1 MYFCMSAARVALHLS
16 PVGRGEAALAQRYRQ
31 MRLQGEVKI
40 AAATCHCKAQE
51 MEQLDGRRRP
61 MSHQLMSLI
70 KRVCVYCGSNQGR
83 DPRFVAAA
91 RRFGEILAV
100 NGVGLVYG
108 CGSIGLMGT
117 IARAV
122 HDHGGEVIGVI
133 PEFLKVQ
140 ERLFTDAS
148 EIVITADMHERKRTM
163 FERADA
169 FVALPGGVGTLE
181 EVVEQLT
188 WAQLGRH
195 RKPILFANIAGFW
208 DPLLVMFEH
217 LLSLGFLTNGRLG
230 FLVADNVDDILPTL
244 TAAAAKVTE
253 VEKLGEPERVERL

>member
-1 MYFCMSAARVALHLS
+1 MS
-16 PVGRGEAALAQRYRQ
+16 Q
-31 MRLQGEVKI
+31 
-40 AAATCHCKAQE
+40 
-51 MEQLDGRRRP
+51 
-61 MSHQLMSLI
+61 I
-70 KRVCVYCGSNQGR
+70 KRVCVYCGSNQGN
-83 DPRFVAAA
+83 DPRFAAAA
-91 RRFGEILAV
+91 RRFGEILAA
-100 NGVGLVYG
+100 NRVGLVFG
-108 CGSIGLMGT
+108 CGSVGLMGT

-122 HDHGGEVIGVI
+122 HDHGGEVIGII

-140 ERLFTDAS
+140 ERLFADAD
-148 EIVITADMHERKRTM
+148 EVVVTTDMHERKRLM

-195 RKPILFANIAGFW
+195 RKPILIANIAGFW

-217 LLSLGFLTNGRLG
+217 QLTRGFLNGKQLAY
-230 FLVADNVDDILPTL
+230 LVADDVEDILPAL

-253 VEKLGEPERVERL
+253 AEKVGEVERVERL